1 MEHSGKHFIAIIGG
15 SVAGS
20 EAAYMLAKKGFRVVV
35 FDQKNLPYG
44 KIEDGLPKWHV
55 GLRNKEERLIDERL
69 NHPNIRFVPGFR
81 LGQDAT
87 LDELANQWGF
97 SAVIIAIGA
106 WLDRELPLE
115 GIEKFK
121 NNGLIYQNDLLFWYN
136 HHHEPNYKGPYYEL
150 KDGTCVI
157 GGGLAS
163 IDVVKMIM
171 IDLAQRAL
179 KKQKGIDIDIFT
191 FEKKG
196 IAQILEDNSTSLS
209 ELGVKGCSLFYRRNA
224 EDMPLYPRK
233 GDSPEDL
240 PKAKQVTEKLLKN
253 YQNKYLFQFEPRC
266 IPKEFTEENGKLTGI
281 TFQHVQIENGQLTE
295 TDEHLHFDTE
305 MLISSIGS
313 LPEEL
318 PSIPYNGSYLSTYG
332 EFGHRV
338 KGFDNVFAIGNVVT
352 GKGNIVDSKKHG
364 REITSKIIDDHF
376 ADVTF
381 EDPMEEKYFNYFR
394 KVESETGDRLDD
406 LISELESSEAH
417 SDEEILFILKIT
429 QRLQEKV
436 GYDGDYQ
443 KWVDDH
449 RPVRLEEAQNLS
461 SKK

>member
-20 EAAYMLAKKGFRVVV
+20 EAGYMLAEKGFRVVV

-81 LGQDAT
+81 LGHDAT
-87 LDELANQWGF
+87 LDELANEWGF

-106 WLDRELPLE
+106 WRDRKLPLD
-115 GIEKFK
+115 GIEKFR

-136 HHHEPNYKGPYYEL
+136 HHHEPDYNGPDYHI

-171 IDLAQRAL
+171 IELVQKAL
-179 KKQKGIDIDIFT
+179 REQKGVDIDLFT
-191 FEKKG
+191 FERKG
-196 IAQILEDNSTSLS
+196 VAQLLEDNKTNME
-209 ELGVKGCSLFYRRNA
+209 ELGVKGCTLFYRRNS

-233 GDSPEDL
+233 GDSPEDIL
-240 PKAKQVTEKLLKN
+240 KAQQVTEKLLNN
-253 YQNKYLFQFEPRC
+253 YKNKYLFQFEPRC
-266 IPKEFTEENGKLTGI
+266 VPKEFTEEKGKLTGI
-281 TFQHVQIENGQLTE
+281 RFQRVQPENGKLIE
-295 TDEHLHFDTE
+295 TDEALVYNTE
-305 MLISSIGS
+305 LIISSIGS

-332 EFGHRV
+332 EFGHRI

-352 GKGNIVDSKKHG
+352 GKGNILDSKKHG
-364 REITSKIIDDHF
+364 REITSMIIDDHF
-376 ADVTF
+376 ADIVLS
-381 EDPMEEKYFNYFR
+381 DPLEEKYHNYFR
-394 KVESETGDRLDD
+394 KVEGEVGERLED
-406 LISELESSEAH
+406 IITELEKTETH
-417 SDEEILFILKIT
+417 TDTEIQHILRLT
-429 QRLQEKV
+429 QKLQEKV
-436 GYDGDYQ
+436 GYNGDYQ
-443 KWVDDH
+443 KWVDSH
-449 RPVRLEEAQNLS
+449 RPVRLEEV
-461 SKK
+461 